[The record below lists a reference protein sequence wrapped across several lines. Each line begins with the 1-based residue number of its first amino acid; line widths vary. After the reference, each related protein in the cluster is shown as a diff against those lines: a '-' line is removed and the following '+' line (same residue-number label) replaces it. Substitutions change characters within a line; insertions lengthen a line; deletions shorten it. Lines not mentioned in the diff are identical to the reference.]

1 MDNFSNFRVTMREKF
16 DGIKAVFIRFRG
28 LTTIGFGNIISAGIS
43 AIFWFSL
50 ASLLG
55 AENYGHVSYFIAIA
69 SISST
74 ISFLGAGNTIIV
86 YTAKGEKLQSPIF
99 FISIIASA
107 ITLIAVFIIFSQIG
121 ISLYILGYVIFSL
134 ATSEILGKKMYG
146 IYAKYLITQ
155 KILMTGFAISFY
167 YFLGVEGVI
176 LGIALSFFPYSIRI
190 YKSFKESKMD
200 LKLIKPRFG
209 FMMNTYALDLSRTL
223 SGSTDKL
230 LILPMFGFAILG
242 NYQLGIQFLAVL
254 NIIPSIVYQFI
265 LPEDSSGNSNNKL
278 KKYTI
283 VFSIILAFLGVTL
296 SPFVL
301 PTLFPKFA
309 DAVEVVQIISLSII
323 PSTINLIY
331 ISKFLGKG
339 LSKIILIG
347 SGVFLLIQTSSIF
360 VLGQIYGVNGIA
372 IALLIA
378 TSVEAIFLII
388 TNRIFYRI

>member
-1 MDNFSNFRVTMREKF
+1 MREKF
-16 DGIKAVFIRFRG
+16 DRIKAVFTRFRG
-28 LTTIGFGNIISAGIS
+28 LATLGFGNIISAGIS
-43 AIFWFSL
+43 AIFWFYL

-86 YTAKGEKLQSPIF
+86 YTAKGEKIQSPIF
-99 FISIIASA
+99 FISIISSA
-107 ITLIAVFIIFSQIG
+107 VTLIAVFIIFSQIG
-121 ISLYILGYVIFSL
+121 VSLYILGYVIFSL
-134 ATSEILGKKMYG
+134 ATSELLGKKWYG
-146 IYAKYLITQ
+146 SYTKYLITQ
-155 KILMTGFAISFY
+155 KILMIGFAISLY

-190 YKSFKESKMD
+190 YKSFKESKID
-200 LKLIKPRFG
+200 LKLIKSRFG
-209 FMMNTYALDLSRTL
+209 FMMNSYALDLSRTL

-242 NYQLGIQFLAVL
+242 HYQLGIQFLSIL
-254 NIIPSIVYQFI
+254 SIIPSIVYQFI

-278 KKYTI
+278 KKYTVI
-283 VFSIILAFLGVTL
+283 FSVILAFLGITL

-301 PTLFPKFA
+301 PALFPKFI
-309 DAVEVVQIISLSII
+309 DAIEVVQIVSLSVI

-339 LSKIILIG
+339 LSKIVLIG
-347 SGVFLLIQTSSIF
+347 SGFFLSIQITSIF
-360 VLGQIYGVNGIA
+360 VLGQIYGVNGVA
-372 IALLIA
+372 TALLIA
-378 TSVEAIFLII
+378 TSAEAIFLII
-388 TNRIFYRI
+388 MNRVFYKI